1 MLLYNQVKGNKI
13 KTNKEGEN
21 NMKNVMVAI
30 QETETRCRDY
40 VVIDCDIATGKAYAY
55 NPEVG
60 CKVITP
66 YKDRNAF
73 QTKYINEN
81 PYPWMVNFDTS
92 KIEIPENWMES

>member
-1 MLLYNQVKGNKI
+1 
-13 KTNKEGEN
+13 
-21 NMKNVMVAI
+21 MKNIMVAI
-30 QETETRCRDY
+30 QETETRCRYY
-40 VVIDCDIATGKAYAY
+40 VAIDCDIATGKAYAY

-73 QTKYINEN
+73 QTKYINEH
-81 PYPWMVNFDTS
+81 PYPWMVDFDAS